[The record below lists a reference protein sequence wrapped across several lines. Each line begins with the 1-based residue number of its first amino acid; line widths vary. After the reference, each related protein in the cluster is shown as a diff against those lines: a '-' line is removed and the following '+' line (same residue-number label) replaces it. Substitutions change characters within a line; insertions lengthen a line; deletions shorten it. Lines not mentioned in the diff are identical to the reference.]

1 MKTNLLNPEIISN
14 LDNLMLKARVI
25 VEGFM
30 VGIHRSPFHGF
41 SVEFSEH
48 KGYAIG
54 DDIKHLDWK
63 LWAKTDKYYIKQFEE
78 ETNLQCHIFLDMSK
92 SMSYNSHDISKIQYA
107 QMLTAA
113 LGYLIINQ
121 QDSLGLTLFD
131 KKVRTVIPPKSSKSH
146 LKTIM
151 SVLNNIVCGP
161 ETKISR
167 VLHQGAEMIHKK
179 GLIVLI
185 SDLFDN
191 PKNVIESLKHFRY
204 KKNEVIVFHI
214 LDPQEL
220 ELKYNEQIM
229 FEDLETKEQILT
241 EPWHIQKIYKKEIS
255 SFLGHYQN
263 ECRKNKISYNLL
275 TTNISLDY
283 ALSEFLNKRRKS
295 F

>member
-1 MKTNLLNPEIISN
+1 MTENLLNPKIVSN
-14 LDNLMLKARVI
+14 LNNLMLKARVI

-48 KGYAIG
+48 KGYDIG

-78 ETNLQCHIFLDMSK
+78 ETNLQCHVFLDTSK
-92 SMSYNSHDISKIQYA
+92 SMSYNSHEISKIQYA
-107 QMLTAA
+107 QILTAG

-131 KKVRTVIPPKSSKSH
+131 KKIRTLIPPKSSKSH
-146 LKTIM
+146 LKTVI
-151 SVLNNIVCGP
+151 SVLSKIVCGP
-161 ETKISR
+161 ETEISK
-167 VLHQGAEMIHKK
+167 VLHKGAEMIHKK
-179 GLIVLI
+179 GLIILI

-191 PKNVIESLKHFRY
+191 PKHVIESLKHFRY
-204 KKNEVIVFHI
+204 KKNEVIVFHL

-241 EPWHIQKIYKKEIS
+241 EPWHIQKIYKKEIR
-255 SFLGHYQN
+255 SFLNYYQN

-275 TTNISLDY
+275 PTNIPLDY
-283 ALSEFLNKRRKS
+283 ALSEFLNKRKKS

>member
-161 ETKISR
+161 ETKISK

>member
-1 MKTNLLNPEIISN
+1 MKINLLNPEIISN

-78 ETNLQCHIFLDMSK
+78 ETNLQCHIFFDMSK

-146 LKTIM
+146 LKTII

-161 ETKISR
+161 ETKISK

-179 GLIVLI
+179 GLIILI

-191 PKNVIESLKHFRY
+191 PKDVIESLKHFRY

-241 EPWHIQKIYKKEIS
+241 EPWHIQKIYKKEIG
-255 SFLGHYQN
+255 SFLDHYQN